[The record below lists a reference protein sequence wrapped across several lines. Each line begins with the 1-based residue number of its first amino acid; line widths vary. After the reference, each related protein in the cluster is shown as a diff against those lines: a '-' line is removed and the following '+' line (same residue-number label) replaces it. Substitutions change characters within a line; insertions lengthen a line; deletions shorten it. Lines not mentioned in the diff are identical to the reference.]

1 MPTNLTTQMQ
11 WTYSLKDTKLI
22 QEETDNMNSPI
33 VVNKIEFVIK
43 IHSTKNTPGLDG
55 FTGEF
60 LSNI

>member
-1 MPTNLTTQMQ
+1 MDVFIKRRKL
-11 WTYSLKDTKLI
+11 SKLI

-55 FTGEF
+55 FTEEF